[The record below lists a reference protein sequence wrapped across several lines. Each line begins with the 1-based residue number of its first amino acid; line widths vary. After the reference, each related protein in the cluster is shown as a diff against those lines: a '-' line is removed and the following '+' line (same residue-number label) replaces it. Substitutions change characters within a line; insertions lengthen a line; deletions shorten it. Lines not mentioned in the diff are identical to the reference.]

1 MTRLRPIFMTSV
13 TMIVGMMPLA
23 LSIGAS
29 SEIRSGMA
37 VVLIGG
43 LITSTM
49 LTPVLLP
56 VVYTLIDDMKGK
68 RK

>member
-1 MTRLRPIFMTSV
+1 
-13 TMIVGMMPLA
+13 MPLA

-43 LITSTM
+43 LITSTL
-49 LTPVLLP
+49 LTPVFLP
-56 VVYTLIDDMKGK
+56 VVYTLIDDLKGK
-68 RK
+68 LK